1 MKKNILITGVNGFIG
16 KNLCNYLTSKNYN
29 VYGIDNF
36 FSSERKDFQ
45 IIKSQ
50 NLFFRERSIL
60 DKDIFKESPFPVDTV
75 IHLAAQTSVL
85 SSFEN
90 VTENNRINIKGF
102 ENILLLCKQNN
113 VKNFVFASSCAIY
126 GDSILNPKN
135 EKYSKPNP
143 KSPYAESK
151 LENEKF
157 SSNDTF
163 NEINIIGLRLF
174 NIYGPLQN
182 SSSKYSAVISKWI
195 NNLIKNKN
203 CEVFGDGSNTRD
215 FCYVEDLCEL
225 MEIIIY
231 KNESKGI
238 FNFCTQK
245 PSSLKFL
252 YDTLC
257 QSFDELGLRKER
269 LNLVFKKRRKGD
281 IVSSYG
287 DNSKLFSEFNF
298 KPKIQ
303 LKSGI
308 KKILKLKI

>member
-60 DKDIFKESPFPVDTV
+60 DKDIFKESPFAVDTV

-163 NEINIIGLRLF
+163 NEINIIGLRDGEKIHESLCTSEEMSRAINLKKF
-174 NIYGPLQN
+174 FRIPGDLRNINYDSNHEWDYVGNVKIFDP
-182 SSSKYSAVISKWI
+182 SKMISTLTK
-195 NNLIKNKN
+195 
-203 CEVFGDGSNTRD
+203 
-215 FCYVEDLCEL
+215 LC
-225 MEIIIY
+225 
-231 KNESKGI
+231 
-238 FNFCTQK
+238 
-245 PSSLKFL
+245 
-252 YDTLC
+252 
-257 QSFDELGLRKER
+257 
-269 LNLVFKKRRKGD
+269 
-281 IVSSYG
+281 
-287 DNSKLFSEFNF
+287 
-298 KPKIQ
+298 
-303 LKSGI
+303 
-308 KKILKLKI
+308 